1 MCQPTI
7 TPGFHGAAGAGRD
20 RYSCRARARVMRPA
34 ARLHGVAQADAMKQR
49 IVGVKKRVT
58 KDRLQLAHK
67 ILRIKLV

>member
-7 TPGFHGAAGAGRD
+7 TPGFHTQLAPGATATLA
-20 RYSCRARARVMRPA
+20 RARARVMRPA